1 MMIRSLVIVTALCLF
16 GTSASALTM
25 QECKAKY
32 KAAQGKGGVGLRAPV
47 HGDQGFRLEVGLNW
61 VSFQEKYCG
70 TKAKAH
76 APKPTP
82 AAPVKH

>member
-32 KAAQGKGGVGLRAPV
+32 KAAQGKGGVGL
-47 HGDQGFRLEVGLNW
+47 NW

-76 APKPTP
+76 TPKPTP